1 MNLSPQWSLLKN
13 KGRVVGERIK
23 KIRELRGIS
32 RAELAERIGVRT
44 ENIRSWETG
53 GTPRD
58 PVMVDEMARA
68 LNVATA
74 YLFGDGDEVIDYEG
88 QAELVKIIVP

>member
-1 MNLSPQWSLLKN
+1 M
-13 KGRVVGERIK
+13 
-23 KIRELRGIS
+23 S
-32 RAELAERIGVRT
+32 RSELAKRIGIRT
-44 ENIRSWETG
+44 ENIRSWENG

-74 YLFGDGDEVIDYEG
+74 YLFGESDEAVDYEG
-88 QAELVKIIVP
+88 QTELVKIIAPKGKRPG